1 MEQRV
6 EYVKRQKGAGVAM
19 KVTLDLTALVA
30 NGKLTQA
37 EADRLKGLAA
47 ADTGS
52 LGTNIFLAFGTVA
65 VALGAGTL
73 LPTPQTAIIVGALLV
88 ALGLALTIANVTRW
102 ALFAQI
108 VTVIGA
114 LGVVG
119 GVWLLSDGSW
129 AINLAMAVGLG
140 TAALAARSGLLA
152 ALAVLMLA
160 VALGSGTAYWNASY
174 FLGVERPALTIGVLS
189 ALTLALFLGS
199 LRMPPAY
206 ERLAIIAARTAI
218 LMINAAFLIGS
229 LFGDDLVHLPSVAF
243 SIAWA
248 VVLIV
253 VGGWAIMAN
262 RRWVVNAAA
271 VFGAI
276 HFYTQW
282 FETLGPSPGSILGGG
297 VLLIAF
303 GLALAWFNK
312 WVGARRDSAAGAR

>member
-1 MEQRV
+1 
-6 EYVKRQKGAGVAM
+6 M

-30 NGKLTQA
+30 NGKLSQA

-73 LPTPQTAIIVGALLV
+73 LPTPQTAIVVGALLV

-119 GVWLLSDGSW
+119 GVWLLSNGSW
-129 AINLAMAVGLG
+129 AINLAMAVGL
-140 TAALAARSGLLA
+140 AAAAIAARSGLLA

-229 LFGDDLVHLPSVAF
+229 LFGDALVRLPLVAF

-282 FETLGPSPGSILGGG
+282 FETLGPSPASILGGG

-312 WVGARRDSAAGAR
+312 WVGARRDSAA